1 MLQVKCL
8 DLNIP
13 LKLKYKIYIKKL
25 KLKVSI
31 MQIMPFQNTI
41 LDYNSFIIKAILI
54 IISKLLYIL
63 YNFSVW
69 DQ

>member
-8 DLNIP
+8 DLKIP